1 MEQQAKDEKTMKRR
15 RLLLFV
21 PVFAIAFGGLFYLA
35 LHVGSPR
42 KDDKAATDTGALN
55 TKLPEASLQPSEK
68 NKLEIYMQAEKDSA
82 KWKEAE
88 LNDPYANRLEDLEPY
103 ADRDSY
109 SPYPEEFS
117 LKQKSSSD
125 PNEKKVN
132 DRLEKL
138 YSALSERENSME
150 TSRYETAPPPDK
162 RSTDMAEL
170 EQQYQQMLA
179 SHNNTDT
186 GDPEMKQIDGML
198 DKLLDI
204 QYPDRVKE
212 RLQGNQNNRVRN
224 ALSVSPTPA
233 IESTTGFYGL
243 QSDTVTDTV
252 SNQTIL
258 ATIHETQTVQ
268 NGSTV
273 KLRLLQD
280 MYVGSKRIPA
290 GNFVHGVC
298 TINDE
303 RVIIQLF
310 NVAYKNELLPIQLNV
325 FDMDGLEGVHVP
337 GAITRNA
344 AKEGTGQLLQSVGT
358 VSTVDPSLAAQAA
371 AAGIQTATGLL
382 SRKVRNV
389 QATVRA
395 GHEVLLR
402 NKQVQ

>member
-1 MEQQAKDEKTMKRR
+1 MEQQAKDEKALKRR

-21 PVFAIAFGGLFYLA
+21 PVFIIAFGGLFYLA

-42 KDDKAATDTGALN
+42 KDEKATTDQGALN

-88 LNDPYANRLEDLEPY
+88 RSDPYSNRLESVEPLKNEN
-103 ADRDSY
+103 AAV
-109 SPYPEEFS
+109 PYPDEFS
-117 LKQKSSSD
+117 LKRKSLTD

-138 YSALSERENSME
+138 YAALSDRETTIEKPRYDTEPLPGHNSPE
-150 TSRYETAPPPDK
+150 L
-162 RSTDMAEL
+162 AEL
-170 EQQYQQMLA
+170 EQQYQRMVA
-179 SHNNTDT
+179 TNNADT
-186 GDPEMKQIDGML
+186 GDAEMRQIDGML

-212 RLQGNQNNRVRN
+212 RMQADQGKTVRST
-224 ALSVSPTPA
+224 LPVSSGPA
-233 IESTTGFYGL
+233 IENTTGFYGL
-243 QSDTVTDTV
+243 QSDTATETAK
-252 SNQTIL
+252 SQTIL
-258 ATIHETQTVQ
+258 ATVHETQTVQ

-280 MYVGSKRIPA
+280 MYVGAKRIPA
-290 GNFVHGVC
+290 GNFVHGIC

-303 RVIIQLF
+303 RVIVQLF
-310 NVAYKNELLPIQLNV
+310 NVNYKNDLLPIQLNV
-325 FDMDGLEGVHVP
+325 YDMDGLEGVHVP

-344 AKEGTGQLLQSVGT
+344 AKEGTSQFLQSVGT

-382 SRKVRNV
+382 SRKVTNV

>member
-21 PVFAIAFGGLFYLA
+21 PVFLLAFGGLFYLA
-35 LHVGSPR
+35 LHVGSPK
-42 KDDKAATDTGALN
+42 KDDKAVTDKGALN

-88 LNDPYANRLEDLEPY
+88 RNDPYSNRLEDLDPY
-103 ADRDSY
+103 PDTDSY
-109 SPYPEEFS
+109 SPGEFS
-117 LKQKSSSD
+117 LKQKSYHD

-138 YSALSERENSME
+138 YSALSDRENSME
-150 TSRYETAPPPDK
+150 TPRYETTPPPD
-162 RSTDMAEL
+162 RHSADMAEL

-179 SHNNTDT
+179 SHNNDT
-186 GDPEMKQIDGML
+186 SDPEMRQIDGML

-212 RLQGNQNNRVRN
+212 RLQGHQASEARN
-224 ALSVSPTPA
+224 VLPVSTGLTA
-233 IESTTGFYGL
+233 ESSGGFYGL
-243 QSDTVTDTV
+243 QDDADADTAKSGTV
-252 SNQTIL
+252 L
-258 ATIHETQTVQ
+258 ATIHENQTVQ

-290 GNFVHGVC
+290 GNFIHGIC

-310 NVAYKNELLPIQLNV
+310 NVNYKNELLPIQLNV

-344 AKEGTGQLLQSVGT
+344 AKEGTSQLLQSVGT

-382 SRKVRNV
+382 SRKVKNV
-389 QATVRA
+389 QATLRA
-395 GHEVLLR
+395 NHEVLLR